1 MPYEKYV
8 QEKFMETNAVE
19 VISVIVYLIGMVVI
33 GIILA
38 KRVKNNSD
46 EYMAGGRNLP
56 FWLVTATLFA
66 TWWGGGTVLG
76 GSGAA
81 YHGGFQAVIY
91 DPFGAGL
98 TLILSGLFMMKIV
111 HDAKVNTLAQFF
123 SCRYGKSA
131 SRVSAI
137 VMIPTYALFAAV
149 QLVAIGKIFEFVLG
163 WNYTFSIVIGALI
176 IVAYTILGGI
186 LAVAWTDFFQIIIVL
201 LGLLIMFPLAVKSA
215 GGWGAVKA
223 ATPPEFFDI
232 FMSKGASISDHL
244 WWWGA
249 LLGVGLG
256 TMAGPDLYQRAIIA
270 KTGKTAAAASVT
282 SGVGYWLLGTIPV
295 FLGFVGITLVSQG
308 VLNADVVDEDSE
320 QLILLLAR
328 LVLHPA
334 VAGVFI
340 ASLLAAVMSTA
351 DSAIFATAAVMG
363 NDIVKPIYEKTKGKE
378 LDDKGLIKVTRYS
391 IVGFTLIA
399 FFIGLNF
406 PVMYDLLIIGFQLLF
421 HMLFFPLIL
430 GVYWKKANTTGSSW
444 GMGTGFVIA
453 MIWLISSGS
462 FYPEPEWLWTLGP
475 GIASGAVMVIVSL
488 ITQKKDPA
496 RPLMSTDGRIM
507 KFAELAE
514 K

>member
-1 MPYEKYV
+1 
-8 QEKFMETNAVE
+8 METNTVE

-38 KRVKNNSD
+38 KRAKSSD

-56 FWLVTATLFA
+56 LWLVTATLFA

-81 YHGGFQAVIY
+81 YGGGFHAVIY

-98 TLILSGLFMMKIV
+98 TLVLSGLFMMKIV
-111 HDAKVNTLAQFF
+111 HDAKVNTIAQFF
-123 SCRYGKSA
+123 SCRYNKVA

-149 QLVAIGKIFEFVLG
+149 QLVAIGKIFQVVLG
-163 WNYTFSIVIGALI
+163 WNYEVSIIIGAII

-186 LAVAWTDFFQIIIVL
+186 LAVAWTDFFQIVIVL
-201 LGLLIMFPLAVKSA
+201 IGLIIIFPLAIKTA
-215 GGWGAVKA
+215 GGWSAVKA
-223 ATPPEFFDI
+223 ATPPEFFD
-232 FMSKGASISDHL
+232 FFPSKGATIGDHL

-270 KTGKTAAAASVT
+270 KTGKTASIASVS
-282 SGVGYWLLGTIPV
+282 SGIGYWILGTIPV

-308 VLNADVVDEDSE
+308 VLSADIVDEDSE
-320 QLILLLAR
+320 KIILLLAR
-328 LVLHPA
+328 LVLHPT
-334 VAGVFI
+334 VAGIFI

-378 LDDKGLIKVTRYS
+378 LSDKGLITVTRYS
-391 IVGFTLIA
+391 IIAFTLIA
-399 FFIGLNF
+399 LLIGFNY

-453 MIWLISSGS
+453 MIWLISSGT

-475 GIASGAVMVIVSL
+475 GITSGVVMIIVSL
-488 ITQKKDPA
+488 VTQKKDPA
-496 RPLMSTDGRIM
+496 RPLMSTDGRIIR
-507 KFAELAE
+507 FAELAE
-514 K
+514 KN

>member
-1 MPYEKYV
+1 
-8 QEKFMETNAVE
+8 MENAVE
-19 VISVIVYLIGMVVI
+19 VFSIIVYLIGMVVI

-38 KRVKNNSD
+38 KRVKTSD
-46 EYMAGGRNLP
+46 EYLAGGRNLP
-56 FWLVTATLFA
+56 LWLVTATLFA

-81 YHGGFQAVIY
+81 YHGGFHAVIY

-123 SCRYGKSA
+123 SCRYGESA

-163 WNYTFSIVIGALI
+163 WNYEFSIIIGAII

-201 LGLLIMFPLAVKSA
+201 LGLIIIFPLALKSA
-215 GGWGAVKA
+215 GGWAEVKA
-223 ATPPEFFDI
+223 ATPPEFFHF
-232 FMSKGASISDHL
+232 FMSKSASLGDHL

-270 KTGKTAAAASVT
+270 KTGKIASTASIT
-282 SGVGYWLLGTIPV
+282 SGVGYWLLGCIPV
-295 FLGFVGITLVSQG
+295 FLGFIGITLVSQG
-308 VLNADVVDEDSE
+308 VLSADVVDEDSE
-320 QLILLLAR
+320 QIILLLAR
-328 LVLHPA
+328 LVLHPT
-334 VAGVFI
+334 VAGIFI

-378 LDDKGLIKVTRYS
+378 LSDKGLIKVTRYS
-391 IVGFTLIA
+391 IVGFTLLA
-399 FFIGLNF
+399 FLIGISY
-406 PVMYDLLIIGFQLLF
+406 PTMYDLLIIGFQLLF
-421 HMLFFPLIL
+421 HMLWFPLIL
-430 GVYWKKANTTGSSW
+430 GVYWKSANTTGAVW
-444 GMGTGFVIA
+444 GMGIGFVIA
-453 MIWLISSGS
+453 MVWLLSSGT
-462 FYPEPEWLWTLGP
+462 FYPEPEWLWTFLP
-475 GIASGAVMVIVSL
+475 AFISGGVMVIVSL
-488 ITQKKDPA
+488 ATQKKDPA
-496 RPLMSTDGRIM
+496 RPLVATDGRII

-514 K
+514 KK

>member
-1 MPYEKYV
+1 
-8 QEKFMETNAVE
+8 METNSVE
-19 VISVIVYLIGMVVI
+19 VISIVVYLIGMVVI

-38 KRVKNNSD
+38 KRVKSSD
-46 EYMAGGRNLP
+46 EYLAGGRNLP
-56 FWLVTATLFA
+56 LWLVTATLFA

-76 GSGAA
+76 GAGAA
-81 YHGGFQAVIY
+81 YNGGFHAVLY

-98 TLILSGLFMMKIV
+98 TLVLSGLFMMKVV

-123 SCRYGKSA
+123 SCRYNKSA

-149 QLVAIGKIFEFVLG
+149 QLVAIGKIFEVVLG
-163 WNYTFSIVIGALI
+163 WDYSVSIVIGAVI

-201 LGLLIMFPLAVKSA
+201 VGLIIIFPLAIKTA
-215 GGWGAVKA
+215 GGWDAVKA
-223 ATPPEFFDI
+223 ATPAEFFD
-232 FMSKGASISDHL
+232 FLPSKGATLSDHL

-249 LLGVGLG
+249 ILGVGLG

-270 KTGKTAAAASVT
+270 KTGKIASTAAIT
-282 SGVGYWLLGTIPV
+282 SGIGYWVLGCIPI

-308 VLNADVVDEDSE
+308 VLSADIVDADSE
-320 QLILLLAR
+320 KIVLLLAR
-328 LVLHPA
+328 MVLHPT
-334 VAGVFI
+334 VAGIFI

-363 NDIVKPIYEKTKGKE
+363 NDIVKPIYEKLKGKE
-378 LDDKGLIKVTRYS
+378 LSDKGLVKVTRYS
-391 IVGFTLIA
+391 ILGFTLIA
-399 FFIGLNF
+399 LIIGFNY

-430 GVYWKKANTTGSSW
+430 GVYWKGSNTTGASW
-444 GMGTGFVIA
+444 GMGTGFVVA

-475 GIASGAVMVIVSL
+475 GLLSGVVMVIVSL
-488 ITQKKDPA
+488 VTRKSDPA
-496 RPLMSTDGRIM
+496 KPLMATDGRIL
-507 KFAELAE
+507 KFAELA